1 MDLSFTKKKSIRK
14 NFGKLIEGLSIPNL
28 IEVQKN
34 SYNEFLSSKS
44 VHEQLEELSKG
55 IHKTFQSVF
64 PIEDGADKA
73 TLEYISYKLEKP
85 KFDVLECKQRSL
97 TYCAS
102 LKANLRLVV
111 YDIDQDTNTKQILSA
126 KEQEV
131 FIGELPLMTSSGTF
145 VVNGVERVV
154 VNQMHRSPGVFFDH
168 DKGKTHSSGK
178 LLFNCRIIPGRG
190 SWLDFE
196 FDPKDI
202 LYFRVDRKKK
212 LP

>member
-1 MDLSFTKKKSIRK
+1 MSSEKNYINDQYKSFFEDS
-14 NFGKLIEGLSIPNL
+14 
-28 IEVQKN
+28 
-34 SYNEFLSSKS
+34 
-44 VHEQLEELSKG
+44 LSKVDPELHKAINDELNRG
-55 IHKTFQSVF
+55 IHKTFKTIF
-64 PIEDGADKA
+64 PIEDGSEKS

-97 TYCAS
+97 TYATS

-111 YDIDQDTNTKQILSA
+111 YDIDPETNTKQILSA

-131 FIGELPLMTSSGTF
+131 FIGDLPLMTPSGTF

-178 LLFNCRIIPGRG
+178 LLFMKIQVKCGARNLFQKII
-190 SWLDFE
+190 
-196 FDPKDI
+196 KDQ
-202 LYFRVDRKKK
+202 
-212 LP
+212 

>member
-1 MDLSFTKKKSIRK
+1 MLMNVDR
-14 NFGKLIEGLSIPNL
+14 E
-28 IEVQKN
+28 
-34 SYNEFLSSKS
+34 
-44 VHEQLEELSKG
+44 
-55 IHKTFQSVF
+55 
-64 PIEDGADKA
+64 A
-73 TLEYISYKLEKP
+73 
-85 KFDVLECKQRSL
+85 L
-97 TYCAS
+97 TYSSA

-111 YDIDQDTNTKQILSA
+111 YEIDQENNTKQILSA

-131 FIGELPLMTSSGTF
+131 FMGDLPLMTSSGTF

-202 LYFRVDRKKK
+202 LYFRIDRKKK
-212 LP
+212 LPITTFLYAMGMSRQSILEQFYTYENYNFDTENKSWSTNFNPEKYKRPIKLNLI